1 MKLKGLLLA
10 TAVCL
15 LPTMP
20 VFAQEETG
28 YLVKLKPTAAVTIE
42 HEDGYVLDQM
52 QYMPQYCRVASMDDV
67 ETYIGM
73 ENVESIEPRRKLELF
88 DMPNDPFYDAQ
99 WAYTV
104 MQTEYARLAGLD
116 GSGVRIAVI
125 DSGIYRDHEEFANA
139 DIEDGRNF
147 ARVSETNH
155 TVDPDDLTD
164 YIGHGTA
171 VTSVIVAGTDNELGG
186 CGVAPG
192 VTIVPMRC
200 FSLTEGFDDWAAE
213 AIYAAVDEYDCD
225 IINMSFGEV
234 LPSTAFMDAVAYAY
248 EQGVIMIAAVGNYGS
263 PTELYPA
270 MFDEVIGV
278 GAVGID
284 KQWCDFSE
292 YNESVFI
299 TAPGDY
305 MITAE
310 AADEDAYNMVRN
322 GTSFSSPCIAAIA
335 ALALQADHTLT
346 QDEFSDLLK
355 ETAEDLGESGYDIY
369 YGHGLVDIEALLKR
383 MEVSLEPVTAKAK
396 SSETS
401 VSGFIEGV
409 QPLDEKRLIIAGYQ
423 EDGEMLAMVMPE
435 IYQADKIGILKIE
448 EIFEKKIEAFSEIKL
463 FWMKADEVLPI
474 PEKPFDTIRIAQ

>member
-10 TAVCL
+10 TVVCF

-52 QYMPQYCRVASMDDV
+52 EYMPQYCRVARMEDV

-88 DMPNDPFYDAQ
+88 GMPNDPYYDAQ
-99 WAYTV
+99 WGYTA

-116 GSGVRIAVI
+116 GSGIRIAVI
-125 DSGIYRDHEEFANA
+125 DSGIYRDHEDFKNA
-139 DIEDGRNF
+139 DIEEGRNF

-155 TVDPDDLTD
+155 KVYPDDLTD

-171 VTSVIVAGTDNELGG
+171 VTSVIAAGTDNELGG
-186 CGVAPG
+186 CGIAPG

-200 FSLTEGFDDWAAE
+200 FSLTEGYDDWAAE

-225 IINMSFGEV
+225 IINMSFGEG
-234 LPSTAFMDAVAYAY
+234 LPSTVFMEAVEYAY
-248 EQGVIMIAAVGNYGS
+248 EQGVIMVAAVGNYS
-263 PTELYPA
+263 LPTELYPA
-270 MFDEVIGV
+270 AFDEVIGV
-278 GAVGID
+278 GSVGPE
-284 KQWCDFSE
+284 KVWCDFSH

-299 TAPGDY
+299 VAPGDL
-305 MITAE
+305 MVTAE
-310 AADEDAYNMVRN
+310 ATGFNAYSTTRN

-335 ALALQADHTLT
+335 ALALQADDTLT
-346 QDEFSDLLK
+346 SDEFSDLLK
-355 ETAEDLGESGYDIY
+355 ETAEDLGETGYDIY
-369 YGHGLVDIEALLKR
+369 YGHGLVDIEALLK
-383 MEVSLEPVTAKAK
+383 EIDVSLEPVTAKEK

-401 VSGFIEGV
+401 VSGFIEGL
-409 QPLDEKRLIIAGYQ
+409 QPYEEKRLVIAGYQ
-423 EDGEMLAMVMPE
+423 EDGDMLAIAIPE
-435 IYQADKIGILKIE
+435 IYQADKIGVLNIKE
-448 EIFEKKIEAFSEIKL
+448 TFEKEIEAFSEIKL
-463 FWMKADEVLPI
+463 FWLMVDEFLPI
-474 PEKPFDTIRIAQ
+474 PEKPFDQIRIVQ